1 MNEPTRGVKSPFLHC
16 PPPQNILGTGFR
28 GSMKHRKS
36 EEGETEFQNTFGR
49 TLRGVDFHVYSSN
62 KFMDTFVLSFRFC
75 RCLIDEYGNTTKAPT
90 TSNKLFATN
99 APHALCLRI
108 LACLNCNNYLS
119 VLPVKLQDG
128 LCFEYGYSDLE
139 QLFDLNWD
147 QHQVSLEGNL
157 VPQIEK
163 PFQK

>member
-1 MNEPTRGVKSPFLHC
+1 MNEPTRGAKSPFLHC

-90 TSNKLFATN
+90 TRCSRLTHQTLCACAYWHVWIGTTIGLFSLWNCKTGCVLSTDILISNSFS
-99 APHALCLRI
+99 I
-108 LACLNCNNYLS
+108 
-119 VLPVKLQDG
+119 
-128 LCFEYGYSDLE
+128 
-139 QLFDLNWD
+139 
-147 QHQVSLEGNL
+147 
-157 VPQIEK
+157 
-163 PFQK
+163 

>member
-90 TSNKLFATN
+90 TRCSRLTRQT
-99 APHALCLRI
+99 LC
-108 LACLNCNNYLS
+108 ACAYWTCLNWNNYWS